1 MGLLGWNQVHVWL
14 NSETLWNNAVAVAPT
29 RYFNL
34 AKLYETP
41 GKFENAIVAYDQVT
55 RSDPGRWGE
64 AHERAGGLLQKRG
77 RIPEVVEHYRK
88 AVRLN
93 PNAIDARESLASG
106 LLNQGEMA
114 EAEQHFRALLTLAP
128 ERNEIRAKLGTI
140 LAVGGRLHEA
150 AKILTDC

>member
-1 MGLLGWNQVHVWL
+1 MEHVWQ
-14 NSETLWNNAVAVAPT
+14 NSETLWKNAVAVAPT
-29 RYFNL
+29 SQAYFNL
-34 AKLYETP
+34 AKLYETQ

-55 RSDPGRWGE
+55 RSDPGRWE

-77 RIPEVVEHYRK
+77 RIPEAVEHYRK

-93 PNAIDARESLASG
+93 PNAVDGRESLAFG

-114 EAEQHFRALLTLAP
+114 EAEQHLRALLTLAP

-140 LAVGGRLHEA
+140 LGRRSSSRSSQNSNRG
-150 AKILTDC
+150 C

>member
-1 MGLLGWNQVHVWL
+1 M
-14 NSETLWNNAVAVAPT
+14 
-29 RYFNL
+29 
-34 AKLYETP
+34 
-41 GKFENAIVAYDQVT
+41 
-55 RSDPGRWGE
+55 
-64 AHERAGGLLQKRG
+64 
-77 RIPEVVEHYRK
+77 EHYRK

-128 ERNEIRAKLGTI
+128 ECNETRAKLGTI

-150 AKILTDC
+150 AKILTEAVKFDPNDTGNLLKLGQVMAAQGKLSEAVLYFPRLRGFGRRMQSHTKASVVHYWKLAKKEEASKHLEQALRILRATPSER